1 MILGTDP
8 NDPCDPNPD
17 CVACLAIRAPTVTP
31 AATPSSTPVV
41 TSAPELTP
49 VGAPEGTPEAT
60 PKPRIPGFEVELLLI
75 AFAVVMDYLRRVK
88 RRK

>member
-1 MILGTDP
+1 
-8 NDPCDPNPD
+8 
-17 CVACLAIRAPTVTP
+17 LAIRAATRTP
-31 AATPSSTPVV
+31 EAVPSSTPVG
-41 TSAPELTP
+41 TATPKATP

-75 AFAVVMDYLRRVK
+75 AFAVVVGYLRRVK